1 MNSITEFLKSAT
13 DLALVWGEFL
23 GVLIMGVG
31 IGVVGVIRNRKQ
43 TEKKIEE
50 AAKAEESHAVM
61 RHTRVHEHLTELR
74 VTVRASRCLVFQ
86 FHNGGKF
93 ADGSSIKRISVTHES
108 CANGVKSMM
117 IESQDV
123 LLNRYIDV
131 VRILDQSPDR
141 IIRVETLPESAF
153 RSSFEINNVLFFTV
167 SPLRCMD
174 GVTPLGFV
182 CCQWCS
188 ADGLDQIE
196 KDGISE
202 HSVEQVIE
210 SSSKTVNAHLT
221 NQRET
226 D

>member
-1 MNSITEFLKSAT
+1 
-13 DLALVWGEFL
+13 
-23 GVLIMGVG
+23 
-31 IGVVGVIRNRKQ
+31 
-43 TEKKIEE
+43 
-50 AAKAEESHAVM
+50 VM

-188 ADGLDQIE
+188 TDGLDQIE

-210 SSSKTVNAHLT
+210 SSSKTINAHLT

-226 D
+226 